1 VPTVTDPAGR
11 GRLLVCFDFEG
22 GYGMPHEVPFDLH
35 RSAGLILDE
44 LARHE
49 ARAVFFVVGRL
60 AEDHPDVVRDIA
72 SAGHEIGLHG
82 YEHDHLSRYDAAA
95 LALLDKNLAR
105 VGSLVEDIT
114 GSRPRCFRA
123 PYLLA
128 PHFYRA
134 EVYAMLR
141 AQGFRWVSN
150 REVRYPVELLR
161 PGLFPVRGAW
171 RASDGSARLVRD
183 RLLLGPLNA
192 GLIAR
197 ETFGGSPAGRLR
209 WLLGKRAPFI
219 RDGMAEIPV
228 YAPLDCDLLGLPKP
242 ADDTPPEALAYTSA
256 VVRAAAVTPGRL
268 SMITFHDWI
277 VSGGNRLSLL
287 GDCLTAARMSGAEI
301 ATFAQH
307 PDWLPTPD

>member
-1 VPTVTDPAGR
+1 MSATGDGSGR

-22 GYGMPHEVPFDLH
+22 GYGMPHDVPFDIR

-60 AEDHPDVVRDIA
+60 VEDQPEVVRDIA

-82 YEHDHLSRYDAAA
+82 YEHDDLSGYDAEA

-105 VGSLVEDIT
+105 VGTLLEDIT
-114 GSRPRCFRA
+114 GSRPQSFRA

-171 RASDGSARLVRD
+171 RARDGSARLARD
-183 RLLLGPLNA
+183 RFLLGPLNA
-192 GLIAR
+192 GLIAK

-209 WLLGKRAPFI
+209 WLLGQRPPFT
-219 RDGMAEIPV
+219 RDGMTEVPV

-242 ADDTPPEALAYTSA
+242 TEDTSPEALAYTKA
-256 VVRAAAVTPGRL
+256 VVRAAAVSSGRL

-287 GDCLTAARMSGAEI
+287 GDCLTAARESGTDI
-301 ATFAQH
+301 ATIAQR
-307 PDWLPTPD
+307 PDWLPRPD